1 MSTEITQLENPID
14 VMYLIHKALQTEA
27 VRVEEMVRQ
36 FEIGDSLQPIRGAF
50 NFWATALI
58 FHADQEDRYMTAPL
72 NDFQPARDNE
82 KEHAVLG
89 DLLRDLSSFLGKDD
103 TGGLAQRVKEAIVAL
118 HEQQHAELMQ
128 RLEDVMA
135 VLHEE
140 IGKTRVIARTQ
151 RHLYGKVV
159 ALRVAQD
166 DHLESEEAFVL
177 PEIWQH
183 FNREEQ
189 LEMAKHLL
197 IDEEADDPRGV
208 IRWVGQC
215 LSIEEQWLLADLE
228 AQFNAVPAEVS

>member
-1 MSTEITQLENPID
+1 
-14 VMYLIHKALQTEA
+14 
-27 VRVEEMVRQ
+27 
-36 FEIGDSLQPIRGAF
+36 
-50 NFWATALI
+50 
-58 FHADQEDRYMTAPL
+58 MTTPL

-82 KEHAVLG
+82 REHAVLG
-89 DLLRDLSSFLGKDD
+89 DLSSFLSKDD
-103 TGGLAQRVKEAIVAL
+103 TGGLAQKVKEAIVAL

-135 VLHEE
+135 VLQEE

-177 PEIWQH
+177 PEIWQR

-189 LEMAKHLL
+189 LEMARHLL
-197 IDEEADDPRGV
+197 IDEEADDPRWV
-208 IRWVGQC
+208 IRWIAQC
-215 LSIEEQWLLADLE
+215 LSIEEQRLLADLE

>member
-1 MSTEITQLENPID
+1 MSTEITRLENPID

-36 FEIGDSLQPIRGAF
+36 FETGDSLQPIRGAF

-72 NDFQPARDNE
+72 NNFQPARDNE
-82 KEHAVLG
+82 KEHEVLG
-89 DLLRDLSSFLGKDD
+89 ALLRDLSSFLGKDD
-103 TGGLAQRVKEAIVAL
+103 SGGLAQRVKEAIVAL

-135 VLHEE
+135 ALHEE

-189 LEMAKHLL
+189 LEMARHLL
-197 IDEEADDPRGV
+197 IDEEADDPRWV

-215 LSIEEQWLLADLE
+215 LSIEEQRLLAGLE